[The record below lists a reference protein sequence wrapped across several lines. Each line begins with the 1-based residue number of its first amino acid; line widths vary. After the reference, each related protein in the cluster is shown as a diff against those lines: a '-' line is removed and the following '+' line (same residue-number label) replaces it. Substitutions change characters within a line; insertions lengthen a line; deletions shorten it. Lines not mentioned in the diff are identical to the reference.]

1 MVGSVRNLNVH
12 EYMGQEIM
20 TKYGIPVPSNAVAT
34 TPEEAV
40 AAFES
45 ADVCGG
51 AGKDIVV
58 KSQIL
63 AGGRGLGTFTNGFKG
78 GVHIASSKEQV
89 RDYAS
94 KMIGQTLVTKQSGP
108 DGKPVEKVLLSERLY
123 LRRECYFSIMLDR
136 ASMGPILIGSAE
148 GGTSIED
155 LAAESPEKIIKIPVD
170 YLNGLTTAQAEEM
183 ATGLGFSG
191 DQHAQC
197 TDIVSKLYKM
207 FVETDSTMLEIN
219 PFAETHDG
227 KLMVCDAKINFDDNA
242 EFRQKDIF
250 SLRDTAQE
258 DPREVD
264 AAQYDLNYIGLD
276 GSIGCMVN
284 GAGLAM
290 ATMDIIT
297 LHGGKPA
304 NFLDVGGGATA
315 GQVQKAFEI
324 LNADPKVK
332 TIMVNIFGGIMRCDV
347 IAEGI
352 IGAAKELGMKKPIV
366 VRLQGTN
373 VDEARDM
380 IANCGV
386 KMLTANILDD
396 AATKAVKIADIVTQ
410 AEEAKLGVSFELL

>member
-1 MVGSVRNLNVH
+1 MV
-12 EYMGQEIM
+12 I
-20 TKYGIPVPSNAVAT
+20 
-34 TPEEAV
+34 
-40 AAFES
+40 
-45 ADVCGG
+45 
-51 AGKDIVV
+51 

-78 GVHIASSKEQV
+78 GVHIATSADQVKEI
-89 RDYAS
+89 AGN
-94 KMIGQTLVTKQSGP
+94 MLGQTLVTKQSGP
-108 DGKPVEKVLLSERLY
+108 EGKPVNLVLLCERLY

-136 ASMGPILIGSAE
+136 ASKGPILIGSAE
-148 GGTSIED
+148 GGTSIEE
-155 LAAESPEKIIKIPVD
+155 LAVESPEKIVKIPV
-170 YLNGLTTAQAEEM
+170 NIMEGLTTEQAAEM

-191 DQHAQC
+191 DQHNQC

-207 FVETDSTMLEIN
+207 FAETDATLLEVN

-227 KLMVCDAKINFDDNA
+227 RLMVCDAKLNFDDNA
-242 EFRQKDIF
+242 EFRQKEIF
-250 SLRDTAQE
+250 ARRDKSQE

-332 TIMVNIFGGIMRCDV
+332 TILVNIFGGIMRCDV

-352 IGAAKELGMKKPIV
+352 IGAVKELGMEKPIV

-373 VDEARDM
+373 VDQAREM
-380 IANCGV
+380 IETCGV
-386 KMLTANILDD
+386 KMLTAHILDD
-396 AATKAVKIADIVTQ
+396 AATKAVKIADIVDQ
-410 AEEAKLGVSFELL
+410 AKAGDLKVSFEIEK